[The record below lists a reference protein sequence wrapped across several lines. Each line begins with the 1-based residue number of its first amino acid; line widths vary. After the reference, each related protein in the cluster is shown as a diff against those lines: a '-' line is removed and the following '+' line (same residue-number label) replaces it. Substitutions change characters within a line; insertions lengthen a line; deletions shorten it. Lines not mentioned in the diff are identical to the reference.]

1 MFYISCA
8 VPIPIFQENWSS
20 WSSCSASCGD
30 TGERHRTRGCHTILG
45 VVHWS
50 KCGTGGEEKE
60 ACVGSC
66 PHTTGKTTALLG
78 TNVKKNVNWRYCGC
92 KPPCYRLYTTTS
104 MDGTFHRNL
113 DGVHVTRSSHTQW
126 YSFVLF
132 YGKMIRSFFKIGK
145 LYPIK
150 HEILWELIQFKVA
163 NSKTSV
169 SVKSYLGNTFL
180 LKTSLL
186 VKKKEPRG

>member
-1 MFYISCA
+1 MLFYISCA
-8 VPIPIFQENWSS
+8 VPIPIFQETWSS

-60 ACVGSC
+60 ACVGFC

-92 KPPCYRLYTTTS
+92 KPPCCRLYTTTS

-113 DGVHVTRSSHTQW
+113 DGVHVTLSIHNDIVSFYFMAKW
-126 YSFVLF
+126 YDHFSRLVNYTLSRMKSFENWYNLRLQTRKLLF
-132 YGKMIRSFFKIGK
+132 RFN
-145 LYPIK
+145 
-150 HEILWELIQFKVA
+150 LI
-163 NSKTSV
+163 
-169 SVKSYLGNTFL
+169 
-180 LKTSLL
+180 
-186 VKKKEPRG
+186 

>member
-1 MFYISCA
+1 MLFYISCA

-78 TNVKKNVNWRYCGC
+78 TNVKKMLIENIVDVSHHVVVFILLQVWME
-92 KPPCYRLYTTTS
+92 PFTETLMAYT
-104 MDGTFHRNL
+104 
-113 DGVHVTRSSHTQW
+113 
-126 YSFVLF
+126 
-132 YGKMIRSFFKIGK
+132 
-145 LYPIK
+145 
-150 HEILWELIQFKVA
+150 
-163 NSKTSV
+163 
-169 SVKSYLGNTFL
+169 
-180 LKTSLL
+180 
-186 VKKKEPRG
+186 